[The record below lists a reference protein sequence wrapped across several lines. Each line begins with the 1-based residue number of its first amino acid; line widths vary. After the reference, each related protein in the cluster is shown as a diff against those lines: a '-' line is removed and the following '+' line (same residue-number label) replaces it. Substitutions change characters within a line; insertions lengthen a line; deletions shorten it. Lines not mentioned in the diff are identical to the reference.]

1 MNKFDL
7 NLAKYIQEYA
17 PVSIDAAAEQFGKTR
32 STIAKSINKINQFI
46 DKKDFISV
54 DKQTIISSL
63 SYYGYTKL
71 LNTLSLQHYRSAADE
86 RIKALLVEMV
96 LNEVVNKKQFY
107 SLFHVSQTT
116 LKNDRKPFLV
126 RLERASLTYEALAKK
141 GLRLLGSESR
151 IRILA
156 TQAILN
162 TVELDKD
169 NQLIEHL
176 SNSPVNR
183 LIAQRFLTSNAEQIA
198 QAVKR
203 YFQLEKTYGFKLSYN
218 SKKFIIIYFTIA
230 LQRMARKQQLTFDTF
245 TTLIEQNF
253 TIFADKEEN
262 HLANQVISALTWHNK
277 FNCCDA
283 LLTPLVEA
291 FVESVCSDIRTHI
304 YSRHEL
310 FADMYAL
317 IHSSLIQARLGISF
331 PDKKLTNVKNDHVYA
346 YGLVKRDISMIENA
360 MGIQLNEPHLA
371 TLTMVIKRYVEQNK
385 SIVRRRTRIYLISN
399 SSYNKL
405 GYFIEKLKT
414 HFHVEIV
421 GIVNSNEII
430 HIPDDQYDVLITF
443 TNKISR
449 YLSFHGKTSVKLN
462 YQLKESDIQTLRD
475 LGLSRSARKIPAD
488 EFIAQIAQIP
498 PHELKHFLITEFNE
512 FFI

>member
-17 PVSIDAAAEQFGKTR
+17 PVSIDAAAEQFDKTR
-32 STIAKSINKINQFI
+32 STIAKSINKINQYI
-46 DKKDFISV
+46 DKKDFINV
-54 DKQTIISSL
+54 DKQTIITSF

-86 RIKALLVEMV
+86 RIKALLVEMT
-96 LNEVVNKKQFY
+96 LNDVVNKKQFY

-116 LKNDRKPFLV
+116 LKNDRKLF
-126 RLERASLTYEALAKK
+126 LERLDSASLDYEALAKK
-141 GLRLLGSESR
+141 GIRLLGSESR

-162 TVELDKD
+162 IVELDKD

-183 LIAQRFLTSNAEQIA
+183 LIAQRFLTNNAEQIA
-198 QAVKR
+198 QAVKL
-203 YFQLEKTYGFKLSYN
+203 YFQLEKKYGFKLSYN
-218 SKKFIIIYFTIA
+218 SKKFIIIYFSIA
-230 LQRMARKQQLTFDTF
+230 LQRMARKQHLTFETF
-245 TTLIEQNF
+245 TTLIEQDF
-253 TIFADKEEN
+253 TIFADNEEN

-283 LLTPLVEA
+283 LLTPLVET

-304 YSRHEL
+304 YSRREL
-310 FADMYAL
+310 FADIYAL
-317 IHSSLIQARLGISF
+317 IHSSLIQARLNITF
-331 PDKKLTNVKNDHVYA
+331 PDKKLTNVKDYHTYA
-346 YGLVKRDISMIENA
+346 YGLVERDISMIENV
-360 MGIQLNEPHLA
+360 MGIRLNETQLA
-371 TLTMVIKRYVEQNK
+371 TITMVIKRYVEQNK
-385 SIVRRRTRIYLISN
+385 SIARRRTRIYLISN

-414 HFHVEIV
+414 HFHVDIM

-462 YQLKESDIQTLRD
+462 YQLKESDIQTLKK

-488 EFIAQIAQIP
+488 DFIAQIAQIP
-498 PHELKHFLITEFNE
+498 QHELKHFLITEFNE
-512 FFI
+512 FFV